1 MQYKT
6 SKNKKRKLQNRT
18 LGQRQCSRSRNSH
31 IYNPETNEFAALGH
45 GILDIDTEKLIN
57 ISSGEFVTTNIL
69 KIEKRRK
76 RKSRTNTR
84 NIRKTKKK

>member
-1 MQYKT
+1 M
-6 SKNKKRKLQNRT
+6 
-18 LGQRQCSRSRNSH
+18 GQRQCSRSRNSH

-69 KIEKRRK
+69 KIEKGEK
-76 RKSRTNTR
+76 EIQDEYKEH
-84 NIRKTKKK
+84 